1 MTDHEPLPPAE
12 HAEVR
17 IVAAT
22 PEVARRVATVLRRC
36 FAATEQRSFPAGTE
50 GGTRLHLT
58 IDTGHAAEPA
68 RSWLDSSRA
77 RLRRGGREGGE
88 DGEDGA

>member
-1 MTDHEPLPPAE
+1 MTDHEALPATD

-22 PEVARRVATVLRRC
+22 PEVARRVAAVLRRC
-36 FAATEQRSFPAGTE
+36 FAATEQRSFPAGAE

-58 IDTGHAAEPA
+58 IDTGHPAEPA

-77 RLRRGGREGGE
+77 PFDEETGA
-88 DGEDGA
+88 DGS

>member
-1 MTDHEPLPPAE
+1 MTDHESLPSTG

-50 GGTRLHLT
+50 GGTRLQLT
-58 IDTGHAAEPA
+58 LDTGHAAEPA

-77 RLRRGGREGGE
+77 PLDEESQG
-88 DGEDGA
+88 DGA